1 VKNLLT
7 PFITIYR
14 LYFIFIFFFTLLI
27 FYPIFWVLL
36 LTDKFYNSVFRFKV
50 FTAKFILFFQGIWH
64 KKISKTDKLMD
75 ESYIICVNHTSY
87 LDIIF
92 LFTILNRHRF
102 LYIGKKE
109 LASWPI
115 MGIFFKK
122 LDISIDRKNPRQ
134 AIKALDEAKERLKQ
148 KWSIVIFPEGT
159 IPKDV
164 PRLGRFKNGAF
175 KMAIETQK
183 PILPITV
190 LDNWKLLRTSP
201 FLTAPARP
209 GMSRVIIHDPIPTV
223 GMTQKDLVS
232 LREKTHAIINAP
244 MLKYHS
250 KAIDAL

>member
-1 VKNLLT
+1 M
-7 PFITIYR
+7 
-14 LYFIFIFFFTLLI
+14 LLI
-27 FYPIFWVLL
+27 FYPVFWILL
-36 LTDKFYNSVFRFKV
+36 LNDKHYNLVFRVKV
-50 FTAKFILFFQGIWH
+50 VTAKFMLFFQGIWH
-64 KKISKTDKLMD
+64 KNLNKTDKLMD
-75 ESYIICVNHTSY
+75 ESYVICVNHTSY

-92 LFTILNRHRF
+92 LFTILNKHRF

-115 MGIFFKK
+115 MGIFFRK
-122 LDISIDRKNPRQ
+122 LDISIDRRNPREALK
-134 AIKALDEAKERLKQ
+134 AIIKAKERLKQ

-164 PRLGRFKNGAF
+164 PNLGRFKNGAF

-183 PILPITV
+183 SILPITV

-209 GMSRVIIHDPIPTV
+209 GRSRVIIHDPIPTT

-232 LREKTHAIINAP
+232 LRDKTYDIINAP
-244 MLKYHS
+244 LIKYHG
-250 KAIDAL
+250 KALKQK